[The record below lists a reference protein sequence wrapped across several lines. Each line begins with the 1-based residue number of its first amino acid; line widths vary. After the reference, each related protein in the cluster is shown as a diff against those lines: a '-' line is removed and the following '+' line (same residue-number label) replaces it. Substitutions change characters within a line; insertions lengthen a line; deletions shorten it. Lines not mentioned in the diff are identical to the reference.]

1 MDLDQINLA
10 NDILDGSFRTS
21 SSQSGSSFLS
31 HGREQLPD
39 ISALDLGLSF
49 EHRSANSPEVVNAS
63 GANSETIGDVE
74 VRLVSSAGSQQNS
87 VPADGRQSGQVGG
100 ISTNETA
107 GSFSGGA
114 VGGASGEVNERIE
127 PKSHDS
133 QRSDARLAEA
143 DSMRRLLEQAHIDQQ
158 TVQKVGL
165 APRCVLNSA

>member
-1 MDLDQINLA
+1 M
-10 NDILDGSFRTS
+10 
-21 SSQSGSSFLS
+21 S

-49 EHRSANSPEVVNAS
+49 EQRSANSPEVVSAS

-87 VPADGRQSGQVGG
+87 VPADGRQTGQVGV
-100 ISTNETA
+100 ISTNENA
-107 GSFSGGA
+107 GSLSGGA
-114 VGGASGEVNERIE
+114 VGGASEEVYERIE

-133 QRSDARLAEA
+133 QRSDAESTEA
-143 DSMRRLLEQAHIDQQ
+143 DSMRRLLEQAQRDQQ

-165 APRCVLNSA
+165 ATSLQSVFSTEHELSTAHKN